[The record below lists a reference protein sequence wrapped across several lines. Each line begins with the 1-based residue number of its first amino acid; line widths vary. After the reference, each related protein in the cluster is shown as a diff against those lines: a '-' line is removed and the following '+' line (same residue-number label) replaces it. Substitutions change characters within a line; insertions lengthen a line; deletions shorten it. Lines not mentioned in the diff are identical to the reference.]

1 MRDRE
6 AAVREG
12 RAMVRVRRVRTG
24 ELATAGVC
32 PACWNTRERRHL
44 LSAQLEKRGLV
55 VAHPADR
62 LDGAYRPQS
71 AHAPGC
77 PWRKI

>member
-32 PACWNTRERRHL
+32 PACWNTRERRSL
-44 LSAQLEKRGLV
+44 LSAQLEKQGLV
-55 VAHPADR
+55 VSHAADR
-62 LDGAYRPQS
+62 VDGTYRPRS

-77 PWRKI
+77 PWRRL

>member
-1 MRDRE
+1 MRRKE
-6 AAVREG
+6 AVREG

-32 PACWNTRERRHL
+32 PACWNSRERRPVL
-44 LSAQLEKRGLV
+44 VARLENEGLV
-55 VAHPADR
+55 VADAADGIDGDYR
-62 LDGAYRPQS
+62 LFA

-77 PWRKI
+77 PWRKL